1 MAQRVVS
8 AGIEGGGKLD
18 KYLRELAVRLGAGA
32 EVSVGFLEGA
42 TYPAEDGGLPVAQV
56 AFWQEFGTHGKRPIP
71 PRPFFRNMI
80 EDQAPTW
87 AQKLGAAIRYHGYRA
102 RPALEILGADI
113 RGHLVESI
121 NLLQDPPLAPYTVE
135 KKGFAKPLIDTAVMV
150 RAPAWVV
157 RLGQPVKQ

>member
-1 MAQRVVS
+1 MVTRVVS
-8 AGIEGGGKLD
+8 GSVEGGARLD

-42 TYPAEDGGLPVAQV
+42 TYPVEDGGLPVAQV
-56 AFWQEFGTHGKRPIP
+56 AFWNEFGTTKSP

-87 AQKLGAAIRYHGYRA
+87 AQKLGAAVRYTGYRA

-121 NLLQDPPLAPYTVE
+121 NLLQEHPLAPYTVE

-157 RLGQPVKQ
+157 RTGQPVRT